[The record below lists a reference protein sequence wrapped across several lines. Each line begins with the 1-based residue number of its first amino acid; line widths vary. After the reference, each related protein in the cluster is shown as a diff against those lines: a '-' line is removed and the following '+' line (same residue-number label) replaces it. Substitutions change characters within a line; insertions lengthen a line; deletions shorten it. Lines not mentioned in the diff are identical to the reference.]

1 MFWKA
6 HSGRFCIGLPHGR
19 ALAVCAATVLWA
31 ALLSV
36 PTLAQ
41 APESAAA
48 QIPETPATQGAD
60 TPQAAV
66 APSNQGNVQSSG
78 MAVGPAALP
87 GPSVTKRQR
96 REAESAYMDGAK
108 KLDHDELEAA
118 QHAFEHA
125 AMLDPGN
132 GSYAAAA
139 SIARQHRVVELV
151 RKVSQARAGGDENK
165 AQSLL
170 EQARAIDPGDPLV
183 LEHAEPPMSLSSA
196 QTRMGTPQL
205 ASTTIASASQSN
217 AQPGGAE
224 ETALPWSIV
233 PNAAGPIHLTPTPGT
248 QTFNLGGDS
257 YDVIRRLFQAYG
269 IKTALDG
276 SIEHKNLRFNME
288 EVNYTQAVTALTTMT
303 NTLLVP
309 VDQTTVLVAKND
321 SANRTRLERQL
332 EETVYL
338 PGLATAEFNETVQL
352 LKGIFDRAVLTPQP
366 THGAIVVRAPESVI
380 GALNQTVQG
389 LQEARGELVVEVQLY
404 EVDTTKMLNAGANIP
419 NAFGV
424 YNVDQ
429 AAAQLVSQNA
439 SLVQQ
444 AIAQGLISP
453 TASNF
458 EIAAALI
465 GSGLVKSSL
474 LNSTIG
480 VFGGGLTQTGIT
492 ETGSLGI
499 NLGLNS
505 SDTRTLDDVQLR
517 VRDREQ
523 ATFREGTRYPVTNS
537 TYTTGLSGAAS
548 ALGNLNNA
556 TVNGVSVGK
565 LLSQFTGGAATTIPQ
580 VSYEDLGIT
589 LDATP
594 TVEKSGRISIKL
606 KLKIE
611 ALTGN
616 SVNNIPVLASRE
628 FDSNLSVGEGQS
640 ALLSSLVSSNEVSAM
655 SGLPGLSELPGF
667 QLPITNNVQR
677 QSTQLVV
684 VVTPHVVRRRSDIAA
699 GPRIPVPP
707 EVAGQ

>member
-1 MFWKA
+1 
-6 HSGRFCIGLPHGR
+6 
-19 ALAVCAATVLWA
+19 
-31 ALLSV
+31 
-36 PTLAQ
+36 
-41 APESAAA
+41 
-48 QIPETPATQGAD
+48 
-60 TPQAAV
+60 
-66 APSNQGNVQSSG
+66 
-78 MAVGPAALP
+78 
-87 GPSVTKRQR
+87 
-96 REAESAYMDGAK
+96 MDGAK
-108 KLDHDELEAA
+108 KLDRDELEAA

-132 GSYAAAA
+132 GSYATAAI
-139 SIARQHRVVELV
+139 IARQHRIVELV
-151 RKVSQARAGGDENK
+151 RKVSQARSGGDENK

-170 EQARAIDPGDPLV
+170 EQARAIDPGNPLV
-183 LEHAEPPMSLSSA
+183 LEHVEPPMSLSGA
-196 QTRMGTPQL
+196 QTQPGIAQL
-205 ASTTIASASQSN
+205 ASTPMAGALQSN
-217 AQPGGAE
+217 TQPVGAE
-224 ETALPWSIV
+224 ETAVPWSIV
-233 PNAAGPIHLTPTPGT
+233 PNAAGPIHLAPTPGI
-248 QTFNLGGDS
+248 QTFNLGGDT
-257 YDVIRRLFQAYG
+257 YDVIRRFFQAYG

-276 SIEHKNLRFNME
+276 SVEHKNLRFNME
-288 EVNYTQAVTALTTMT
+288 EVNYTQGVAALTTMT
-303 NTLLVP
+303 NILLVP
-309 VDQTTVLVAKND
+309 VDETTVLVAKND
-321 SANRTRLERQL
+321 NANRTRLERQL
-332 EETVYL
+332 EETVYV
-338 PGLATAEFNETVQL
+338 PGLAADEFNETVQL
-352 LKGIFDRAVLTPQP
+352 LKGIFDKATFTPQP

-389 LQEARGELVVEVQLY
+389 LEEARGEVLVEVRLY
-404 EVDTTKMLNAGANIP
+404 EVDTTKTLKAGANIP
-419 NAFGV
+419 NAFGI

-429 AAAQLVSQNA
+429 AAAQLVQQNA

-480 VFGGGLTQTGIT
+480 VFGGGITQTGIT

-537 TYTTGLSGAAS
+537 TYTAGLSGAAS

-556 TVNGVSVGK
+556 TVNGVPVAN
-565 LLSQFTGGAATTIPQ
+565 LLSQFTGGSTTTIPQ
-580 VSYEDLGIT
+580 IAYEDLGIT

-594 TVEKSGRISIKL
+594 TMEKSGRISMKL
-606 KLKIE
+606 KLKIA

-616 SVNNIPVLASRE
+616 SVNGIPVLANRE
-628 FDSNLSVGEGQS
+628 FDSNMSVGEGQS
-640 ALLSSLVSSNEVSAM
+640 ALLSSLVSSSEVSAM

-707 EVAGQ
+707 EGAGQ

>member
-1 MFWKA
+1 VW
-6 HSGRFCIGLPHGR
+6 L
-19 ALAVCAATVLWA
+19 ATVCGPGTRA
-31 ALLSV
+31 I
-36 PTLAQ
+36 AQ
-41 APESAAA
+41 APETPAAKASDRPAAA
-48 QIPETPATQGAD
+48 PQSDAGGPPASAT
-60 TPQAAV
+60 TAA
-66 APSNQGNVQSSG
+66 
-78 MAVGPAALP
+78 PAALATP
-87 GPSVTKRQR
+87 TVTKQER
-96 REAESAYMDGAK
+96 REAEKAYMDGAK
-108 KLDHDELEAA
+108 KLDHNELEAA
-118 QHAFEHA
+118 QHAFERA
-125 AMLDPGN
+125 ALLDPGN
-132 GSYAAAA
+132 VSYAAAA
-139 SIARQHRVVELV
+139 AVARQNRVMELV
-151 RKVSQARAGGDENK
+151 RKVSQARTSGDENT

-170 EQARAIDPGDPLV
+170 AEARAIDPANPLV
-183 LEHAEPPMSLSSA
+183 REHGERPMSMSSA
-196 QTRMGTPQL
+196 PQP
-205 ASTTIASASQSN
+205 ASV
-217 AQPGGAE
+217 PGGNAFSNGGSPAAADGA
-224 ETALPWSIV
+224 ALPWSIV
-233 PNAAGPIHLTPTPGT
+233 PNAAGPIHLAPTPGT

-257 YDVIRRLFQAYG
+257 YDVIRRFFQAYG

-276 SIEHKNLRFNME
+276 SVEHKNVRFNLE
-288 EVNYTQAVTALTTMT
+288 EVNYNQAVAALTIMT

-309 VDQTTVLVAKND
+309 VDETTVLVAKND
-321 SANRTRLERQL
+321 TANRTKFERQL
-332 EETVYL
+332 EETIYL
-338 PGLATAEFNETVQL
+338 PGVATDEFNETLLL
-352 LKGIFDRAVLTPQP
+352 LKGIFSRASFTTQASR
-366 THGAIVVRAPESVI
+366 GAILVRAPETVI

-389 LQEARGELVVEVQLY
+389 LEEARGEVVIEVRLF
-404 EVDTTKMLNAGANIP
+404 EVDTSKMLNAGANIP
-419 NAFGV
+419 SGFGV

-429 AAAQLVSQNA
+429 AAAQLVQQNA

-465 GSGLVKSSL
+465 GSGLVQSSL

-480 VFGGGLTQTGIT
+480 IFGGGITQTGIT

-523 ATFREGTRYPVTNS
+523 ATFREGTRYPITIS
-537 TYTTGLSGAAS
+537 TYTAGFSGAGAG
-548 ALGNLNNA
+548 ALGNLNN
-556 TVNGVSVGK
+556 TKVNGVSLGN
-565 LLSQFTGGAATTIPQ
+565 LLSQFAGGAATTIPQ

-594 TVEKSGRISIKL
+594 TVEKSGRIYMKL

-611 ALTGN
+611 ALTGG

-640 ALLSSLVSSNEVSAM
+640 ALLSSLVSSSEVSAM

-667 QLPITNNVQR
+667 QLPITKNVQK

-684 VVTPHVVRRRSDIAA
+684 VVTPHVVRRRSDIAQ

-707 EVAGQ
+707 DPASQ